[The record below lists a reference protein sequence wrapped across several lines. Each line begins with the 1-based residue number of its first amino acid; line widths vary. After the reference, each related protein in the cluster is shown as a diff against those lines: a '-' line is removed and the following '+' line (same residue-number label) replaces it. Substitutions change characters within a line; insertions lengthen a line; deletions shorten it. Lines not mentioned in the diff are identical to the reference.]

1 MKFCLMLHAM
11 YTELTGIK
19 IFDYL
24 LTMLTNAFINDVEI
38 HKEKKSLKYWH
49 VIQYSQYF

>member
-11 YTELTGIK
+11 YAELTGIK